1 HSCPIPYTTPFRS
14 EILPATSLTSPTAAG
29 QPWKVNFRVLVVVN
43 PARQWAVERGIRA
56 ALLNV
61 FWDHFRTPFETP
73 NNDFTRSTQAELDLI
88 KDAKDASLSDAPST
102 PNEPTSPV
110 AAAESPT
117 EVLPV
122 DPGTADDDSSA
133 DEARD
138 AAEAAARDEE
148 SDEDIAP
155 AAKDD
160 GPGRPL

>member
-1 HSCPIPYTTPFRS
+1 ALAYTHV
-14 EILPATSLTSPTAAG
+14 AG
-29 QPWKVNFRVLVVVN
+29 PPWNVYVLVRVVVN
-43 PARQWAVERGIRA
+43 PARQLAVERGIRA
-56 ALLNV
+56 SLLNV
-61 FWDHFRTPFETP
+61 FWDHFSTPFETP

-88 KDAKDASLSDAPST
+88 KDAKDASLSDVTST
-102 PNEPTSPV
+102 TNAPTSPV
-110 AAAESPT
+110 GAAEPPS

-122 DPGTADDDSSA
+122 DPGKADDDSSA

-160 GPGRPL
+160 GPGRPSAPLAVDDADEATAS